1 MEENIVIVMKK
12 VLNVIYKEEVVKGV
26 GDGG

>member
-12 VLNVIYKEEVVKGV
+12 VLNVMGKEEVVKGV

>member
-12 VLNVIYKEEVVKGV
+12 VLNVMDKEEVVKGV